1 MDANY
6 RKIEPCEP
14 VATERWLEWRAN
26 SGKGRRRGLESLLLL
41 PRLLAASDWL
51 GIAGAGFVARACLTD
66 ATRLSP
72 LAIIFGAT
80 LTANYLWMLRNYHSE
95 SFRWVGRQQSM
106 AAVAWV
112 SSILSLSA
120 VLMVLGLQEEIFCA
134 AALFWYVTAF
144 LYLFSTRGIVAW
156 RLTKWRRQ
164 GLLTPTVAIVGSAA
178 PSVRLARRLRQ
189 SPDTRV
195 IGVFVDGGSSVRTTD
210 VAGDIDTLLTLASSG
225 EIDEVVFAS
234 PWEAACPLEVT
245 VAKFVGL
252 QTVLKIDPGL
262 PMQSP
267 VPVAFELLGGVPV
280 LTLQRPRLAGWLAA
294 AKRAEDIAISI
305 ALLLLLAPLL
315 ALIALVIKL
324 DSAGPVMFRQERY
337 GFNNNRFLIYKFR
350 TMQHET
356 VPDRLVQQ
364 ATRNDPRVTR
374 IGFFLRRSS
383 LDELPQLF
391 NVLRGEMSLVGPR
404 PHAAAHNKKYAQ
416 LIDGYLARH
425 RVKPGL
431 TGLAQVH
438 GARGE
443 TESLQQMKR
452 RLDYDLAYIANWSM
466 YLDLEVLLMTV
477 PAVLRGTNAY

>member
-1 MDANY
+1 MGANY
-6 RKIEPCEP
+6 REIEQCEP
-14 VATERWLEWRAN
+14 AATEPWLEWRAN

-95 SFRWVGRQQSM
+95 SFRWVGRQQLM

-112 SSILSLSA
+112 SSILSLST
-120 VLMVLGLQEEIFCA
+120 VLMLLGLQEEIFCA
-134 AALFWYVTAF
+134 AALFWYITAF

-195 IGVFVDGGSSVRTTD
+195 IGVFVDGGASVRTTD

-294 AKRAEDIAISI
+294 AKRAEDIVISI

-324 DSAGPVMFRQERY
+324 DSAGPVIFRQERY
-337 GFNNNRFLIYKFR
+337 GFNNNRFLDL
-350 TMQHET
+350 QVSH
-356 VPDRLVQQ
+356 
-364 ATRNDPRVTR
+364 N
-374 IGFFLRRSS
+374 
-383 LDELPQLF
+383 
-391 NVLRGEMSLVGPR
+391 
-404 PHAAAHNKKYAQ
+404 AA
-416 LIDGYLARH
+416 
-425 RVKPGL
+425 
-431 TGLAQVH
+431 
-438 GARGE
+438 
-443 TESLQQMKR
+443 
-452 RLDYDLAYIANWSM
+452 
-466 YLDLEVLLMTV
+466 
-477 PAVLRGTNAY
+477 